1 MATSTPITRM
11 NVVKVVS
18 IATVGTLSIDDV
30 GCHGRS
36 PEVIFQLSSAVAMDT
51 PSVPDERSR
60 RQRRFT

>member
-1 MATSTPITRM
+1 MLPCVCSVIGA
-11 NVVKVVS
+11 
-18 IATVGTLSIDDV
+18 LSIDDV

-60 RQRRFT
+60 RQRRIA